1 MTRTTIIGIS
11 AICAIAAGIYWVGG
25 RENRATNQLKD
36 NEGAEIVHDTAKDT
50 LDGIGADVDAD
61 SLLRRTNGLRDN

>member
-1 MTRTTIIGIS
+1 MTRTTIIS
-11 AICAIAAGIYWVGG
+11 LAVLCALAGGIYWAGG

-36 NEGAEIVHDTAKDT
+36 KEGAEIVHETAKDT